1 MENLISIV
9 REAQGRDYDAT
20 IAMSG
25 FPGAGKS
32 TFSLQLLKLY
42 YGIKTGDLESLD
54 KHLKKYMVFTRSDL
68 GAHALQLTHKCLI
81 ADEAINVLFRRDFAV
96 GKQKALL
103 KVLDMCRDNNHLFI
117 FNIPSFWMLDG
128 HTLQTRIRLWLHIE
142 NQSMAHFFM
151 PIRNPFTTDVW
162 MREWNGKIFTRTGSF
177 VNSPNYIGTI
187 KFGPLPRDEYQ
198 LYKGIKKVKRLE
210 TDEDEKKED
219 MNVRDLARLIKKVNP
234 KAEGTA
240 IAKALGVTPVY
251 IYQIFQRFRRE
262 KGEEPGEVK
271 VEK

>member
-9 REAQGRDYDAT
+9 REAQARDYDAT

-32 TFSLQLLKLY
+32 TFSLHLLKLY
-42 YGIKTGDLESLD
+42 YGIQTGDFERLD
-54 KHLKKYMVFTRSDL
+54 KHLKKYMVFTRSDM
-68 GAHALQLTHKCLI
+68 GSHALELTHKCII

-103 KVLDMCRDNNHLFI
+103 KILDMCRDNNHLFI

-128 HTLQTRIRLWLHIE
+128 HTIQTRIRLWLHIE

-151 PIRNPFTTDVW
+151 PLRNPFTTDVW
-162 MREWNGKIFTRTGSF
+162 LREWNSKIYTKSGSF

-187 KFGPLPRDEYQ
+187 RFGPLPPDEYK

-210 TDEDEKKED
+210 TDEDEKGD
-219 MNVRDLARLIKKVNP
+219 SMTTRDLARLIKKANP
-234 KAEGTA
+234 KAEGKA
-240 IAKALGVTPVY
+240 IAAALGVTPSY
-251 IYQIFQRFRRE
+251 IYKIFQRP
-262 KGEEPGEVK
+262 KGE
-271 VEK
+271 VEGGY